1 MWVSKAMTYIAR
13 LVTRLAQIAIL
24 LGKAEVGSGPIG
36 DCWLQMRGCSGGSRV
51 LIAGEHQE
59 HSSGTEEIAGSL
71 GRVVCFGSFGIF
83 CDADA
88 EFRFAE
94 GIFAQEV
101 LTASIASEI
110 APLLVA
116 EVSQKFYEHM
126 MEQFFNLHRT
136 PGCHRKAHRL
146 AWR

>member
-1 MWVSKAMTYIAR
+1 MTYIAR
-13 LVTRLAQIAIL
+13 LVAIIAQIAIL
-24 LGKAEVGSGPIG
+24 LSKAEVGSGPIG

-51 LIAGEHQE
+51 LIASEHQE
-59 HSSGTEEIAGSL
+59 HSRGTEEIARSH